1 MAPTISDGA
10 TMYWAVMRPASTL
23 SCQRPTRPAIVM
35 SPRTLTRCS
44 PARTTARDRP
54 SAGAP
59 TEVEASTRRRRARDR
74 RRVRR
79 VNVWP
84 AAFDAAV
91 FGVPGV
97 LDYRGRVSRSGD
109 GERVELRVEC
119 EPLTADALLDSVRD
133 AVRRRTGLSVEV
145 TRVAPGSSAG
155 RFERVS

>member
-1 MAPTISDGA
+1 
-10 TMYWAVMRPASTL
+10 
-23 SCQRPTRPAIVM
+23 
-35 SPRTLTRCS
+35 
-44 PARTTARDRP
+44 
-54 SAGAP
+54 
-59 TEVEASTRRRRARDR
+59 
-74 RRVRR
+74 

-133 AVRRRTGLSVEV
+133 AVRGLSVEV